1 MEKEY
6 AGQRLVNAK
15 RESNFRVQNKQF
27 APAHRHRDIHASG
40 LLRQHMAEG
49 NNALRSRFVDGK
61 PAKRRTAAGKI
72 KLTGWNKAA
81 GEGLRQP
88 QPDAIG
94 KHNRVKLLVVSVLAS
109 ELGKIRA

>member
-40 LLRQHMAEG
+40 LLRQHIAEG
-49 NNALRSRFVDGK
+49 NNAWRSRFVDGK
-61 PAKRRTAAGKI
+61 PAKGRTAAGKI
-72 KLTGWNKAA
+72 KLTGWNEAA

-88 QPDAIG
+88 QPEVIG
-94 KHNRVKLLVVSVLAS
+94 KHNQVKRLVLTGLAT
-109 ELGKIRA
+109 ELR